1 MSTLVVPEAGDHGRT
16 ADTLTAGTLTAGTL
30 TAGTL
35 TAGTLTTGTLTTA
48 NRVGSDVAEVTSPLE
63 ITFEPE
69 DITSGGASE
78 AAWRDAIDRAGPRA
92 MDWGSPGRVIVVAP
106 HPDDEI
112 LAAGGA
118 MQQLAQ
124 RGFSVLVV
132 AVTDGEA
139 AQPDAAINGRRW
151 LAAVRACERRE
162 ALEALGL
169 GQLGVVRAYIPDGGV
184 AEREQEL
191 AELLAELLEHRD
203 PRLSWTAPGPTWCL
217 APWRQDGHPDHEAAG
232 RAAAAAAKVSG
243 SKLLEYPVWAWQWM
257 RPEDRRF
264 PWQDL
269 RLEPLSRETQC
280 AKQRAVAAFTSQIE
294 PWGSSSE
301 PILSP
306 ETLQRFARPFEGFL
320 RPGAPA

>member
-1 MSTLVVPEAGDHGRT
+1 MSTVVIPEADDPGRT
-16 ADTLTAGTLTAGTL
+16 RSVRTRPGPSRLSPDLG
-30 TAGTL
+30 
-35 TAGTLTTGTLTTA
+35 
-48 NRVGSDVAEVTSPLE
+48 EVTSPLDE
-63 ITFEPE
+63 IAFEPE
-69 DITSGGASE
+69 DITRGAANE
-78 AAWRDAIDRAGPRA
+78 ATWRAAVDRAGPRA
-92 MDWGSPGRVIVVAP
+92 MDWGSPGRVVVVAP

-112 LAAGGA
+112 LATGGA
-118 MQQLAQ
+118 MVQLAQ

-139 AQPDAAINGRRW
+139 AQPDSSINARRW
-151 LAAVRACERRE
+151 LAAVRACERRN
-162 ALEALGL
+162 ALELLGL
-169 GQLGVVRAYIPDGGV
+169 GGVGVARAYIPDGAV
-184 AEREQEL
+184 SDREQCL
-191 AELLAELLEHRD
+191 AELLAELLEQHD
-203 PRLSWTAPGPTWCL
+203 PRASKSSLGPTWCV

-232 RAAAAAAKVSG
+232 RAAATAARACG
-243 SKLLEYPVWAWQWM
+243 SNLLEYPVWAWQWM